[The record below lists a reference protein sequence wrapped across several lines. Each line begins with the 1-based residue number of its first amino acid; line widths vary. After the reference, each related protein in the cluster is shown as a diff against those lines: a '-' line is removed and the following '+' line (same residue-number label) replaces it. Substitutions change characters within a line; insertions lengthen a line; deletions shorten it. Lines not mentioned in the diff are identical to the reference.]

1 MYFDY
6 FLKHY
11 RLIAIDLSKQIELE
25 KSDLR
30 QYFFFI
36 LKDLKKIM
44 EQQCSLSLKNQKK
57 RLLIIHKVLYT
68 FFYKQPKYGL
78 TLKMV

>member
-30 QYFFFI
+30 QYFFFYFERLEKNNGTTMFFI
-36 LKDLKKIM
+36 TEKS
-44 EQQCSLSLKNQKK
+44 EETAFNYSQSLVHVFL
-57 RLLIIHKVLYT
+57 
-68 FFYKQPKYGL
+68 
-78 TLKMV
+78 